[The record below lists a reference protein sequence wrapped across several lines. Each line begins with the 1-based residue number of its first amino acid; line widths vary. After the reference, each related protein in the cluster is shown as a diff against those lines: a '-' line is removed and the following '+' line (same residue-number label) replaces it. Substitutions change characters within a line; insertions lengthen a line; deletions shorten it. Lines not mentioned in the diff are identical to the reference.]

1 MKTQQTMEI
10 LGVVNRGEGKKGYW
24 TRIGTA
30 YRNRDGSYNLRFNY
44 LPADLANTTVQLRGP
59 RPAKAEE
66 GEGDEG
72 LEAAAP

>member
-30 YRNRDGSYNLRFNY
+30 FRNRDGSYNLRLNY
-44 LPADLANTTVQLRGP
+44 VPADLANTTIQLREP
-59 RPAKAEE
+59 RADKADGADGAGA
-66 GEGDEG
+66 GE
-72 LEAAAP
+72 A